1 MALPLFLLPSLAALL
16 QHGGAAASGPGSVP
30 LLVVFVVLA
39 IGVSFLCSVMEA
51 VLLSVTPAYIG
62 AQEEASPA
70 TAQRLKALKADVDR
84 PLAAILTLNTIA
96 HTVGATGAG
105 AQAAAIWAGQNV
117 WVVSAVTLFS
127 ILLTLGIL
135 ILSEII
141 PKTIGAAYWRGLAP
155 IVARILG
162 PIIAVLTL
170 TGLIWLSQ
178 AIAKI
183 LSRGQKENAVS
194 REELAALAQIGTEE
208 GVFDASES
216 RILQSLFRFSKL
228 KTRDV
233 MTPRTVI
240 VAYPDDTPLA
250 AIANDGKPF
259 SRLPLYH
266 GDRDHVTGYVLRDD
280 VLKAVADGRSEA
292 PASAIAREIL
302 TVPDSLAL
310 PKLFDRL
317 LERREHLALVVGE
330 YGGTA
335 GVVSVEDVVETILGL
350 EIVDEVDHEHDMQ
363 DAARRQW
370 SERAIRLGLVEA
382 AKHQTGADGIVHTPS
397 SEAAAREREA
407 AARLGI
413 TGGEP
418 PAITHP
424 DEPTDPQG

>member
-1 MALPLFLLPSLAALL
+1 MLPPSALLPPLAALL
-16 QHGGAAASGPGSVP
+16 QHGGAAASGPGSLP
-30 LLVVFVVLA
+30 ILIAFVVLA

-62 AQEEASPA
+62 ALEDSNPSAAE
-70 TAQRLKALKADVDR
+70 RLKTLKADVDR

-141 PKTIGAAYWRGLAP
+141 PKTVGAAYWRGLAP
-155 IVARILG
+155 TVARVLG

-178 AIAKI
+178 AIARV
-183 LSRGQKENAVS
+183 LSRGEKESAVS

-216 RILQSLFRFSKL
+216 RILKSLFRFSQL

-240 VAYPDDTPLA
+240 VAYPDTTPLHE
-250 AIANDGKPF
+250 IADDGKPF
-259 SRLPLYH
+259 SRLPLYR
-266 GDRDHVTGYVLRDD
+266 GDRDHITGYVLRDD
-280 VLKAVADGRSEA
+280 VLKAVADGDGGEPVSSR
-292 PASAIAREIL
+292 AREIL
-302 TVPDSLAL
+302 SVPDSLPL

-363 DAARRQW
+363 AAARRQW
-370 SERAIRLGLVEA
+370 SERAVRLGLVEA
-382 AKHQTGADGIVHTPS
+382 AKGS
-397 SEAAAREREA
+397 AAGETAAQAEKEREA

-418 PAITHP
+418 PAVARAEA
-424 DEPTDPQG
+424 DEARREQG